1 MIDAN
6 GKPLKVMMFSTEY
19 PPDIIGGLGTH
30 VFELATGLGRAGI
43 RLNVLALTPH
53 ESRTRSDAEVSVHLI
68 ARNSLR
74 AESSGNF
81 EMYAM
86 LREVFRFNDALV
98 SQGQRLIEAGGDP
111 PDLIHCHEWF
121 TVPAA
126 IKLRELFGVPIVCT
140 IHLLHDPLTAWYGQ
154 EIDPEIS
161 RLEKQYYPQPDR
173 LITVSHSM
181 AALIQATHQIEAE
194 RIHVIHNGCDLQLFA
209 QPPLK
214 PAQVIKLRQTIAAE
228 DEKIVLYAGRITPQK
243 GITALYES
251 AALVVARFPRVRY
264 LIVGDFRSFDAA
276 DTIQRLEQRFPQLQ
290 PHIKLLGK
298 LPRQQLA
305 ALYQVADLTLVPS
318 IYEPFG
324 YAAIEAMAAGVPVVA
339 TRIGGLAEI
348 IEDGVTGLLVPV
360 EQPPA
365 GPFKI
370 DIQSLVDAQWSL
382 LRDASRARRIGKAAR
397 QSVTN
402 RFTRE
407 TMIESTLSVYRKTV
421 AKPGP
426 RNLQTVS
433 SRFSG

>member
-6 GKPLKVMMFSTEY
+6 GQPLNVMMFSTEY

-53 ESRTRSDAEVSVHLI
+53 ESRTRSDAGVKVHFI
-68 ARNSLR
+68 ARKSLR
-74 AESSGNF
+74 AESSENL

-86 LREVFRFNDALV
+86 VREVFQFNDALV
-98 SQGQRLIEAGGDP
+98 SQGQRLIEAGEGP

-126 IKLRELFGVPIVCT
+126 LKLRELFDVPIVCT

-161 RLEKQYYPQPDR
+161 RLERQYYPQPDR
-173 LITVSHSM
+173 LITVSQSM
-181 AALIQATHQIEAE
+181 AALIQATHKIAAE

-209 QPPLK
+209 HPPLR
-214 PAQVIKLRQTIAAE
+214 PAQTIKLRQTIAAE
-228 DEKIVLYAGRITPQK
+228 DEKIVLFAGRITPQK

-251 AALVVARFPRVRY
+251 AALVVERFPRVRY
-264 LIVGDFRSFDAA
+264 LIVGDCRSFESA
-276 DTIQRLEQRFPQLQ
+276 DVIRRLEQRFPQLQ
-290 PHIKLLGK
+290 PHMKLLGQ
-298 LPRQQLA
+298 LPRKQLA

-348 IEDGVTGLLVPV
+348 IEDGVTGLLVPI
-360 EQPPA
+360 EQHPA
-365 GPFKI
+365 GPYKI
-370 DIQSLVDAQWSL
+370 DIQSLVEAQLSL
-382 LRDASRARRIGKAAR
+382 LTDEARAREIGKAAR

-407 TMIESTLSVYRKTV
+407 TMIESTLGIYRKTV
-421 AKPGP
+421 SRPEP
-426 RNLQTVS
+426 QNLQTVS
-433 SRFSG
+433 SRVSR